1 MTVRNHQKRVIFA
14 GQIWVNKNFKLSHL
28 DYLSQHIE
36 ALIFSAP
43 KTIKFEEIEEALQ
56 TAFDTKIEKKDLQKS
71 IDELVEKYKDDQ
83 YAFEII
89 SIAEGYQFLTKS
101 LYFTSIAEYIKLE
114 AKSKLSKAA
123 LETLAIIAYTEPIP
137 KSEAEKIR
145 GVSCDYTVQK
155 LLEKELIEIKGRS
168 DGPGRPLLYG
178 TSKKFLDYFG
188 IASKNDLPQ
197 LKDFAAPDSEIGEPR
212 GIEEGTSESQSTD
225 SETAET
231 VNPDAEVITS
241 EVVEGSLA
249 EDATDK
255 PTPSE

>member
-1 MTVRNHQKRVIFA
+1 M
-14 GQIWVNKNFKLSHL
+14 

-43 KTIKFEEIEEALQ
+43 KTIKFDEIKDALQ
-56 TAFDTKIEKKDLQKS
+56 TAFDTKINDEDLQMS
-71 IDELVEKYKDDQ
+71 LDELVEKYNDEQ

-89 SIAEGYQFLTKS
+89 NIAEGYQFLTKS

-114 AKSKLSKAA
+114 AKRKLSKAA
-123 LETLAIIAYTEPIP
+123 LETLAIIAYKEPIP

-188 IASKNDLPQ
+188 ISSKKDLPQ
-197 LKDFAAPDSEIGEPR
+197 LKDFAAPDSEIGEPQ
-212 GIEEGTSESQSTD
+212 GIEEKGSEA
-225 SETAET
+225 ETAET
-231 VNPDAEVITS
+231 TEAALVEAEVVAT
-241 EVVEGSLA
+241 EVEVGSVA
-249 EDATDK
+249 EDASDK

>member
-1 MTVRNHQKRVIFA
+1 
-14 GQIWVNKNFKLSHL
+14 L

-43 KTIKFEEIEEALQ
+43 KTIKFDEIRDALQ
-56 TAFDTKIEKKDLQKS
+56 TAFDTKIKKADLQKS
-71 IDELVEKYKDDQ
+71 LDELVEKYKDEQ

-89 SIAEGYQFLTKS
+89 NIAEGYQFLTKS

-114 AKSKLSKAA
+114 AKRKLSKAA
-123 LETLAIIAYTEPIP
+123 LETLAIIAYKEPVP

-168 DGPGRPLLYG
+168 EGPGRPLLYG

-188 IASKNDLPQ
+188 ISGKKDLPQ
-197 LKDFAAPDSEIGEPR
+197 LKDFAAPDSEIGDPK
-212 GIEEGTSESQSTD
+212 GIEVAASAGDKNEANPNEVTTVNN
-225 SETAET
+225 AET
-231 VNPDAEVITS
+231 PS
-241 EVVEGSLA
+241 EEGSVS

>member
-1 MTVRNHQKRVIFA
+1 M
-14 GQIWVNKNFKLSHL
+14 

-43 KTIKFEEIEEALQ
+43 KTIKFDEIKDALQ
-56 TAFDTKIEKKDLQKS
+56 TAFDTKIKKADLQKS
-71 IDELVEKYKDDQ
+71 LDDLVEKYKDEQ

-89 SIAEGYQFLTKS
+89 NIAEGYQFLTKS

-114 AKSKLSKAA
+114 AKRKLSKAA
-123 LETLAIIAYTEPIP
+123 LETLAIIAYKEPIP

-188 IASKNDLPQ
+188 ISGKKDLPQ
-197 LKDFAAPDSEIGEPR
+197 LKDFANPDSEIGEPK
-212 GIEEGTSESQSTD
+212 GIEEKAPETES
-225 SETAET
+225 AEAI
-231 VNPDAEVITS
+231 VGES
-241 EVVEGSLA
+241 EVSVTEVGSVA

>member
-1 MTVRNHQKRVIFA
+1 M
-14 GQIWVNKNFKLSHL
+14 

-43 KTIKFEEIEEALQ
+43 KTIKFEEIKDALQ
-56 TAFDTKIEKKDLQKS
+56 TAFDTKIKNADLQKS
-71 IDELVEKYKDDQ
+71 LDELEAKYKDEQ

-89 SIAEGYQFLTKS
+89 NIAEGYQFLTKS
-101 LYFTSIAEYIKLE
+101 LYFNSIAEYIKLE
-114 AKSKLSKAA
+114 AKRKLSKAA
-123 LETLAIIAYTEPIP
+123 LETLAIIAYKEPVP

-145 GVSCDYTVQK
+145 GVACDYTVQK

-188 IASKNDLPQ
+188 ISSKNDLPQ
-197 LKDFAAPDSEIGEPR
+197 LKDFAAPDSEIGEPKS
-212 GIEEGTSESQSTD
+212 IDEKFTEDNPSDVATSESEVTVTD
-225 SETAET
+225 A
-231 VNPDAEVITS
+231 
-241 EVVEGSLA
+241 GSVS
-249 EDATDK
+249 EDASDK

>member
-1 MTVRNHQKRVIFA
+1 MNHQKRSIFA
-14 GQIWVNKNFKLSHL
+14 CQIWVNKNFKLSHL

-43 KTIKFEEIEEALQ
+43 KTIKFDEIREALQ
-56 TAFDTKIEKKDLQKS
+56 TAFDTKIKKADLQKS
-71 IDELVEKYKDDQ
+71 LDELVEKYKDDQ
-83 YAFEII
+83 FAFEII
-89 SIAEGYQFLTKS
+89 NIAEGYQFLTKS

-114 AKSKLSKAA
+114 AKRKLSKAA
-123 LETLAIIAYTEPIP
+123 LETLAIIAYKEPVP

-168 DGPGRPLLYG
+168 EGPGRPLLYG

-188 IASKNDLPQ
+188 ISGKKDLPQ
-197 LKDFAAPDSEIGEPR
+197 LKDFAAPDSEIGDPK
-212 GIEEGTSESQSTD
+212 GIEEVTDKEKNEGDST
-225 SETAET
+225 EVATADGEVT
-231 VNPDAEVITS
+231 VLE
-241 EVVEGSLA
+241 EGSVS